1 VNNNS
6 AQTPSLMGRIKNN
19 FSPKTKK
26 FLNQGIK
33 SQDEQDLV
41 STQDKLD
48 VLDSVL
54 TEVESQ
60 SQAELETLNPTRPV
74 RSGVERA
81 ETGPDSSA
89 VESGASLQFVEAEKT
104 PEIPPE
110 VDKYLKRV
118 GKDQSQ
124 LPKKIIVADQQQ
136 DLPDQDQYQAKPV
149 IVLPI
154 TPAVEEKGKRKS
166 PKFSIRWLVEWS
178 RKIVKMFAGQVIYR
192 QNGQT

>member
-1 VNNNS
+1 MNKNS
-6 AQTPSLMGRIKNN
+6 AQTPSLMGRIRNN
-19 FSPKTKK
+19 FSPKTKQ

-33 SQDEQDLV
+33 PQDEQDVV
-41 STQDKLD
+41 STQLKLNI
-48 VLDSVL
+48 LNSVL

-60 SQAELETLNPTRPV
+60 SRSELEVLNPTHSV
-74 RSGVERA
+74 RTGAERA
-81 ETGPDSSA
+81 ETSIDSSG
-89 VESGASLQFVEAEKT
+89 VESGANLQFVEAEKS

-118 GKDQSQ
+118 EKDQSQ

-154 TPAVEEKGKRKS
+154 TPEVEDKGKRKS

-192 QNGQT
+192 QNG